1 MAAKWKILK
10 TDKLF
15 SVNTRFRNPVQ
26 NFSFLTVTSSEICT
40 TFTFA
45 TFFHRPENLF
55 YPLAAKLKK
64 NFRLSTPYV
73 AADHQSPGR
82 AKFQVPMT
90 SADTKKTGGV
100 SQKMQILIVLVGY
113 N

>member
-1 MAAKWKILK
+1 M
-10 TDKLF
+10 
-15 SVNTRFRNPVQ
+15 Q

-45 TFFHRPENLF
+45 TFFDRPENLF
-55 YPLAAKLKK
+55 YPLAAKLKN

-73 AADHQSPGR
+73 AAAHQSPGR
-82 AKFQVPMT
+82 AKFQVPTT
-90 SADTKKTGGV
+90 SADTKKTGELP
-100 SQKMQILIVLVGY
+100 QKMQILIVLVYY